1 MFAAKQCAKRSK
13 KKIVHPCLS
22 KKYLRI
28 NKKMQRRPVLDDVA
42 RDIVAITAAV
52 LTLLAF
58 IFAVWATVA
67 TLRQQ
72 QNALE
77 AEQRVLNKVERLEE
91 QILHQL
97 DQRAA

>member
-1 MFAAKQCAKRSK
+1 MV
-13 KKIVHPCLS
+13 KILVFS
-22 KKYLRI
+22 I
-28 NKKMQRRPVLDDVA
+28 SS
-42 RDIVAITAAV
+42 
-52 LTLLAF
+52 LAF

-97 DQRAA
+97 EQQAAFR

>member
-1 MFAAKQCAKRSK
+1 MVQ
-13 KKIVHPCLS
+13 V
-22 KKYLRI
+22 
-28 NKKMQRRPVLDDVA
+28 QRRPVMDDVA

-97 DQRAA
+97 EQQAAFR